1 MFETDRDRAV
11 RKLVTEYLR
20 SPSIS
25 HMRDP
30 HSIDQLVEQIIGAI
44 DREPSVWRK
53 WQGKREAFLKAAAPY
68 WLPLEDLRDFL
79 NAMPGPA
86 LTPTD
91 VEQRVRAINEEP
103 YTSRRDE
110 DLRPGCEALYAREM
124 AEGTELAA
132 IVGALEDYVYFEGM
146 KLDEARAEARRRR
159 IEDDRLALEQRFL
172 SGADCKWTAIERS
185 PELYTRINGRAYR
198 LSPTKDKRWELLR
211 IQSVEDAGA
220 RIGVYGSR
228 GDVTKV
234 LAKLAYEP
242 EPRW

>member
-1 MFETDRDRAV
+1 MFESDRAAAV
-11 RKLVTEYLR
+11 RKLVTGYLG
-20 SPSIS
+20 SPSVR

-30 HSIDQLVEQIIGAI
+30 HSIDQLVDQILAAI

-53 WQGKREAFLKAAAPY
+53 WQGERETFLKAAAPY
-68 WLPLEDLRDFL
+68 WLPLDDLLQFL
-79 NAMPGPA
+79 NEMPGPA
-86 LTPTD
+86 LTRTD
-91 VEQRVRAINEEP
+91 VEQRVRAINDAP
-103 YTSRRDE
+103 FASRRDE
-110 DLRPGCEALYAREM
+110 DLRPGCEALYAREK
-124 AEGTELAA
+124 ADGTELAA

-146 KLDEARAEARRRR
+146 KLDAARAEARRQR
-159 IEDDRLALEQRFL
+159 IEGDRLALEQRFL
-172 SGADCKWTAIERS
+172 SGADCKWTAIRKS

-198 LSPTKDKRWELLR
+198 LSPTRDKRWELLR

-234 LAKLAYEP
+234 LARLAYEP